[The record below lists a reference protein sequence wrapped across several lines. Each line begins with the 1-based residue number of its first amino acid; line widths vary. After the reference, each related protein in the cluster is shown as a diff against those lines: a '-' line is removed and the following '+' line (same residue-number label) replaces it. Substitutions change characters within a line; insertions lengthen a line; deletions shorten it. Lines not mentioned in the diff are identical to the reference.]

1 MMQILVHTVSAFN
14 FLEFKI
20 VFINASVL
28 VHLSNDTSFVHRKFQ
43 DIYNVDKFVRSLDG
57 VVEVIED
64 IPDEVSAKKPAV
76 IRVPNRVTE
85 SFITGTIQ
93 PIFQKNKYL
102 RLAVIFSS
110 ISLRPKETNNKD
122 MDTIACLAMFGGLE
136 LKHEY
141 SEVARKMLDRLQE
154 LSKKSDGKV
163 LAIDLR
169 TDLLEKKSCKTTRGA
184 RRKGCYSPDEVLAF
198 LRSVG
203 FSANTT
209 IYLTET
215 SWHKGLDVLK
225 EEFPNTW
232 YQIIRYTM

>member
-1 MMQILVHTVSAFN
+1 
-14 FLEFKI
+14 
-20 VFINASVL
+20 
-28 VHLSNDTSFVHRKFQ
+28 
-43 DIYNVDKFVRSLDG
+43 
-57 VVEVIED
+57 
-64 IPDEVSAKKPAV
+64 VSAKKPAV

>member
-1 MMQILVHTVSAFN
+1 M
-14 FLEFKI
+14 
-20 VFINASVL
+20 
-28 VHLSNDTSFVHRKFQ
+28 
-43 DIYNVDKFVRSLDG
+43 YNVDKFVRSLDG
-57 VVEVIED
+57 VVEVIDE

-85 SFITGTIQ
+85 SFITDTIQ

-110 ISLRPKETNNKD
+110 VSLRPKETSSKD
-122 MDTIACLAMFGGLE
+122 LAATACLAMFSGLE

-184 RRKGCYSPDEVLAF
+184 RRKGCYNPDEVLAF

-203 FSANTT
+203 FSPNTT

-215 SWHKGLDVLK
+215 WWHKGLNDLK
-225 EEFPNTW
+225 EEYPNT
-232 YQIIRYTM
+232 YTKARNLLCI